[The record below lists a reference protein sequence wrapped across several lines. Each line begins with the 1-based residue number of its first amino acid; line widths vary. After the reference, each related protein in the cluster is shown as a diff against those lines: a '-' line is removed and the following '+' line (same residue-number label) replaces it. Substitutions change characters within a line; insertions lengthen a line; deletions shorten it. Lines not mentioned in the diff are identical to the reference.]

1 MKTNVELDDALVAEA
16 FRLTAVHTETELL
29 NLALQALIK
38 AEKKRNLLDL
48 SGQIQF
54 DPDFAPWLTGRTCH
68 NPDALKQGQET

>member
-16 FRLTAVHTETELL
+16 FRLTTVQTETELL

-38 AEKKRNLLDL
+38 AQKKRNLLDL

-54 DPDFAPWLTGRTCH
+54 DPDFDPAALRQDRTF
-68 NPDALKQGQET
+68 NPA

>member
-16 FRLTAVHTETELL
+16 FRLTAAHTETELL

-38 AEKKRNLLDL
+38 AQKKRNLLDL

-54 DPDFAPWLTGRTCH
+54 DPDFAPVTLRQDR
-68 NPDALKQGQET
+68 NKFD